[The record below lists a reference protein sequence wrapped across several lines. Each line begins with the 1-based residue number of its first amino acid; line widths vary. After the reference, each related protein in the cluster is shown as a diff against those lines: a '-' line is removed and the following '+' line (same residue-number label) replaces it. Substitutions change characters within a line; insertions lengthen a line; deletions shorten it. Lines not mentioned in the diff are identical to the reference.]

1 MSSFQLR
8 LPDLGEGV
16 AEGTV
21 DSWLVSQG
29 EKVQED
35 QLLVEVTTDKTTVEI
50 PSPVAGLLQAI
61 LVPAGE
67 TVQVGT
73 VLAEIETGTATDE
86 SPSSH
91 IESPGQEQPMQDR
104 ATQGNPVPSGLA
116 RATPGAR
123 KLARELG
130 VDLEEVARRI
140 GSGVVREQD
149 IRAAAQPSTAAPGSG
164 PGEWTSSQEGVL
176 DNSLPRHGAG
186 DRKTIAERLSRAALI
201 PTVTNVDE
209 VDFEAVMASGVS
221 PLVALCAVV
230 VASLPQHPK
239 LNGWCQDGKLIPQS
253 KIHLGI
259 ATQTKAGLVVP
270 VIRDAQDMGVE
281 ELAFGI
287 RDVTFR
293 AKEGRLRPEELS
305 GSTFTVTSAGK
316 LAGLWSTPLL
326 NPPEVA
332 ILGLYR
338 IEPRAVV
345 TEKGIE
351 AKRRANLS
359 ITFDHRV
366 LDGLDAASFL
376 AFVKQGLEDFGSQEG
391 IKDRD
396 QPGSAGPVGD

>member
-1 MSSFQLR
+1 VSLFELR
-8 LPDLGEGV
+8 LPDLGEGI

-21 DSWLVSQG
+21 DVWFVAAGQ
-29 EKVQED
+29 EVKED
-35 QLLVEVTTDKTTVEI
+35 QPLVEVTTDKATVEI
-50 PSPVAGLLQAI
+50 PSPVAGRVRQV
-61 LVPAGE
+61 LVEPGE
-67 TVQVGT
+67 TVAVDTVLAQLEVEAESTSQAFEKRKPDVGT
-73 VLAEIETGTATDE
+73 VDQPVIE
-86 SPSSH
+86 PK
-91 IESPGQEQPMQDR
+91 
-104 ATQGNPVPSGLA
+104 
-116 RATPGAR
+116 ATPGAR
-123 KLARELG
+123 RLARELG
-130 VDLEEVARRI
+130 LDLSLVAECFPGRALKEE
-140 GSGVVREQD
+140 D
-149 IRAAAQPSTAAPGSG
+149 IRAYKDSQVLVVGEQAGQDAKGS
-164 PGEWTSSQEGVL
+164 S
-176 DNSLPRHGAG
+176 R
-186 DRKTIAERLSRAALI
+186 RTIAERLCKAALI

-396 QPGSAGPVGD
+396 QPGSAGLVGD